1 MKISVSIKALLSWLQ
16 ILTSLLSQL
25 PLSLSSSIN
34 LPLTGGLVGSCGHPL
49 SLSLSAWLEEPF
61 IPVFSDTN
69 PPFFLLTVSS
79 DTFPYVF

>member
-49 SLSLSAWLEEPF
+49 SLSLCMVGGAIYSC
-61 IPVFSDTN
+61 
-69 PPFFLLTVSS
+69 LLRHQSPILPLDS
-79 DTFPYVF
+79 IF